1 MASIYKTN
9 NNRWIAAIRRKNTPS
24 ISKVF
29 DKHHEAKL
37 WAVKKEAELAQQKE
51 HGIKHSLHEALNR
64 YLIEFVPSYKGIKT
78 ATWQINFLK
87 RHLADIPLE
96 DFNSSH
102 AASYRDQRLANGV
115 SGSSVNKE
123 LNFLSK
129 ILDVAGKEWGWID
142 NNPVK
147 NITRPKNGKHRERR
161 PTQSELEILRNE
173 CERSGNYHV
182 WRMIEF
188 AIETGMR
195 QGEILSLTTFNVDL
209 NKRMAHLADT
219 KNGESRNVPLSRRAC
234 ELLSEEINSNQT
246 TRVFS
251 KWSSGDGFRS
261 TYRRICERTG
271 ITDLRFH
278 DFRHEAASRFFEM
291 GLNQF
296 QVAAI
301 TGHKSLQSLHRY
313 THINTETLLEVIA

>member
-1 MASIYKTN
+1 MASIYKHN
-9 NNRWIAAIRRKNTPS
+9 SDKWIAVIRRTGFKTRTKS
-24 ISKVF
+24 F
-29 DKHHEAKL
+29 TKHSDAKQ
-37 WAVKKEAELAQQKE
+37 WAVTQESQIAQQKE

-64 YLIEFVPSYKGIKT
+64 YLTEFVPSYKGIKT
-78 ATWQINFLK
+78 ATWQIDFLK

-102 AASYRDQRLANGV
+102 AAFYRDQRLTNGV

-129 ILDVAGKEWGWID
+129 ILDVASKEWGWID
-142 NNPVK
+142 INPVK

-161 PTQSELEILRNE
+161 PTQSELETLRNE

-195 QGEILSLTTFNVDL
+195 QGEILSLTTLNVDL
-209 NKRMAHLADT
+209 NKRIARLADT
-219 KNGESRNVPLSRRAC
+219 KNGESRDVPLSRRAC
-234 ELLSEEINSNQT
+234 ELLSEEIETNQT
-246 TRVFS
+246 IKVFS

-301 TGHKSLQSLHRY
+301 TGHKSLQSLYKY
-313 THINTETLLEVIA
+313 THIKAEKLLEVIV

>member
-1 MASIYKTN
+1 MASIYKHN
-9 NNRWIAAIRRKNTPS
+9 SNKWIAVIRRTGFKTRTKS
-24 ISKVF
+24 FTKYS
-29 DKHHEAKL
+29 DAKQ
-37 WAVKKEAELAQQKE
+37 WAITQESQIAQQKE
-51 HGIKHSLHEALNR
+51 HGIKHSLHEALSR
-64 YLIEFVPSYKGIKT
+64 YLTEFVPSYKGIKT
-78 ATWQINFLK
+78 ATWQIHFLK
-87 RHLADIPLE
+87 RHLDDISLE

-102 AASYRDQRLANGV
+102 AASYRDQRLSNGV

-129 ILDVAGKEWGWID
+129 ILDVAAKEWEWVD

-147 NITRPKNGKHRERR
+147 NITRPKNGKNRERR
-161 PTQSELEILRNE
+161 PTQSELDELRNE
-173 CERSGNYHV
+173 CERSGNCHV

-234 ELLSEEINSNQT
+234 ELLSEEINTNQT

>member
-1 MASIYKTN
+1 MASIYKHSSDK
-9 NNRWIAAIRRKNTPS
+9 WIAVIRRTGFKTRTKS
-24 ISKVF
+24 F
-29 DKHHEAKL
+29 TKHSDAKQ
-37 WAVKKEAELAQQKE
+37 WAVVQESQIAQQKE

-64 YLIEFVPSYKGIKT
+64 YLIEYVPSYKGIKT
-78 ATWQINFLK
+78 ATWQIDFLK

-102 AASYRDQRLANGV
+102 AASYRDLRLANGV

-161 PTQSELEILRNE
+161 PTQSDLETLRNE
-173 CERSGNYHV
+173 CERSGNHHV

-195 QGEILSLTTFNVDL
+195 QGEILSLTVDCVDIT
-209 NKRMAHLADT
+209 KQIAHLANT
-219 KNGESRNVPLSRRAC
+219 KNGESRDVPLSKRAC
-234 ELLSEEINSNQT
+234 EVLSEEISCNQSH
-246 TRVFS
+246 RIFS

-301 TGHKSLQSLHRY
+301 TGHKTLQSLHKY
-313 THINTETLLEVIA
+313 THLKANDLLKLLG

>member
-1 MASIYKTN
+1 MASIYKHSSDK
-9 NNRWIAAIRRKNTPS
+9 WIAVIRRTGFKTRTKS
-24 ISKVF
+24 F
-29 DKHHEAKL
+29 TKHSDAKQ
-37 WAVKKEAELAQQKE
+37 WALTQESQIAQQKE

-64 YLIEFVPSYKGIKT
+64 YLTEFVPSYKGIKT
-78 ATWQINFLK
+78 ATWQIHFLK
-87 RHLADIPLE
+87 RNLADIPLE
-96 DFNSSH
+96 DFNSSQ
-102 AASYRDQRLANGV
+102 AASYRDQRLSNGV

-129 ILDVAGKEWGWID
+129 VLDVAGKEWGWID

-161 PTQSELEILRNE
+161 PTQSELQTLRNE
-173 CERSGNYHV
+173 CDRSGNYHV

-195 QGEILSLTTFNVDL
+195 QGEILSLTTINVDL
-209 NKRMAHLADT
+209 NERIAHLEDT

-234 ELLSEEINSNQT
+234 ELLTEEIEANQT
-246 TRVFS
+246 IRVFS

-261 TYRRICERTG
+261 TYRRICLRTG
-271 ITDLRFH
+271 ISDLRFH

-301 TGHKSLQSLHRY
+301 TGHKTMQSLYRY
-313 THINTETLLEVIA
+313 THIKTESLLQFLN